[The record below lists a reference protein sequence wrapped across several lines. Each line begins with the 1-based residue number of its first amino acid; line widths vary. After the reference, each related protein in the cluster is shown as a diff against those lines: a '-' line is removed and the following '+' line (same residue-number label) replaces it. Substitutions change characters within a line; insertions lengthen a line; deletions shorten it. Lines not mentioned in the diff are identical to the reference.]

1 MAVTTK
7 GQVDDYKSISSKEI
21 KDVIE
26 SLFEPRETAH
36 FEKQKYE
43 IKESSNIFTFEYF
56 GINIAIEE
64 TKKIS
69 LLESKPI
76 RPFVIKKYGVSKSFE
91 PDKDYDRIKYLL
103 DYFKE
108 QQAEELGE
116 LRKEE
121 NIEQQEG

>member
-26 SLFEPRETAH
+26 SVFEPRETAY
-36 FEKQKYE
+36 FEKQKYTV
-43 IKESSNIFTFEYF
+43 KDASKIFTFDYF

-64 TKKIS
+64 TGKIS

-76 RPFVIKKYGVSKSFE
+76 CTFTIKKYGISKTFR
-91 PDKDYDRIKYLL
+91 PDKDYDRIKYLV

-108 QQAEELGE
+108 IQAEEMQE
-116 LRKEE
+116 LKKQE
-121 NIEQQEG
+121 NIE